1 LESAPATEPL
11 LRLRGV
17 TKIYQPDGQEV
28 TGLADVNL
36 DIQSGDFLAVMGPS
50 GSGKSTLMNILGC
63 LDIPSS
69 GTYEIKGMPVSR
81 LSPEE
86 LARLR
91 NREIGFVFQVFHLLP
106 RYTAL
111 RNVELPLLYAGVGRE
126 ERAQRAL
133 SALRA
138 VGLEDRR
145 NHLSNQLSGGQKQ
158 KVAIA
163 RALVNRPSLLL
174 ADEPTGN
181 LDSKSGEELMEI
193 LARLNGEGTT
203 IVVVTHDP
211 AIARRAKRVVYIIDG
226 RLVARE
232 EFRELRG

>member
-1 LESAPATEPL
+1 
-11 LRLRGV
+11 V
-17 TKIYQPDGQEV
+17 TKIYKPDGQEV
-28 TGLADVNL
+28 TGLTDVNL
-36 DIQSGDFLAVMGPS
+36 DIRSGDFLAVMGPS

-111 RNVELPLLYAGVGRE
+111 RNVELPLLYAGVGRD

>member
-1 LESAPATEPL
+1 MESKPATEPL

-17 TKIYQPDGQEV
+17 NKIYKPDGQEV
-28 TGLADVNL
+28 TGLEDVNL

-111 RNVELPLLYAGVGRE
+111 RNVELPLLYAGVGGE

>member
-1 LESAPATEPL
+1 MGSAPVSEPL

-17 TKIYQPDGQEV
+17 TKIYEPDGQEV
-28 TGLADVNL
+28 VGLEGVDL
-36 DIQSGDFLAVMGPS
+36 DIHSGDFLAVMGPS
-50 GSGKSTLMNILGC
+50 GSGKSTLMNIIGC
-63 LDIPSS
+63 LDIPTS
-69 GTYEIKGMPVSR
+69 GSYEIKGIPVSR

-126 ERAQRAL
+126 ERTGKAL
-133 SALRA
+133 EALRA

-181 LDSKSGEELMEI
+181 LDTKSGDELMEI
-193 LARLNGEGTT
+193 LTRLNGEGTT
-203 IVVVTHDP
+203 IVLVTHNQ
-211 AIARRAKRVVYIIDG
+211 AIARRAKKVVSIIDG
-226 RLVARE
+226 RLVSKE
-232 EFRELRG
+232 DSRELRE

>member
-1 LESAPATEPL
+1 MGSAPVSEPL

-17 TKIYQPDGQEV
+17 TKIYEPDGQKV
-28 TGLADVNL
+28 VGLEGVDL
-36 DIQSGDFLAVMGPS
+36 DIHSGDFLAVMGPS
-50 GSGKSTLMNILGC
+50 GSGKSTLMNIIGC
-63 LDIPSS
+63 LDIPTS
-69 GTYEIKGMPVSR
+69 GSYEIKGIPVSR

-126 ERAQRAL
+126 ERTGKAL
-133 SALRA
+133 EALRA

-181 LDSKSGEELMEI
+181 LDTKSGDELMEI
-193 LARLNGEGTT
+193 LTRLNREGTT
-203 IVVVTHDP
+203 IVLVTHNP
-211 AIARRAKRVVYIIDG
+211 AIARRAKKVVTIIDG
-226 RLVARE
+226 RLVSKE
-232 EFRELRG
+232 DSRELRE

>member
-17 TKIYQPDGQEV
+17 SKIYETDAQRV
-28 TGLADVNL
+28 VGLEDVNL
-36 DIQSGDFLAVMGPS
+36 DIRSGDFLAVMGPS

-63 LDIPSS
+63 LDIPTS
-69 GTYEIKGMPVSR
+69 GTYRIKGMPVSR
-81 LSPEE
+81 LPPEE

-91 NREIGFVFQVFHLLP
+91 NREIGFIFQVFHLLP

-111 RNVELPLLYAGVGRE
+111 RNVELPLIYAGVGRE
-126 ERAQRAL
+126 ERAERAL
-133 SALRA
+133 VALRS
-138 VGLEDRR
+138 VGIEEWK

-181 LDSKSGEELMEI
+181 LDTKSGDELMDI
-193 LARLNGEGTT
+193 LVGLNREGTT
-203 IVVVTHDP
+203 IVLVTHDQ
-211 AIARRAKRVVYIIDG
+211 AIASRAGRIVYIIDG
-226 RLVARE
+226 RLVAKE
-232 EFRELRG
+232 EFREIRG

>member
-1 LESAPATEPL
+1 
-11 LRLRGV
+11 
-17 TKIYQPDGQEV
+17 
-28 TGLADVNL
+28 
-36 DIQSGDFLAVMGPS
+36 
-50 GSGKSTLMNILGC
+50 MNILGC

-111 RNVELPLLYAGVGRE
+111 RNVELPLLYAGVGRD

>member
-1 LESAPATEPL
+1 MGSAPVSEPL

-17 TKIYQPDGQEV
+17 TKIYEPDGQEV
-28 TGLADVNL
+28 VGLEGVDL
-36 DIQSGDFLAVMGPS
+36 DIHSGDFLAVMGPS
-50 GSGKSTLMNILGC
+50 GSGKSTLMNIIGC
-63 LDIPSS
+63 LDIPTS
-69 GTYEIKGMPVSR
+69 GSYEIKGIPVSR
-81 LSPEE
+81 LSQEE

-126 ERAQRAL
+126 ERTGKAL
-133 SALRA
+133 EALRA

-181 LDSKSGEELMEI
+181 LDTKSGDELMEI
-193 LARLNGEGTT
+193 LERLNGEGTT
-203 IVVVTHDP
+203 IVLVTHDQ
-211 AIARRAKRVVYIIDG
+211 AIARRAKKVVYIIDG
-226 RLVARE
+226 RLVAKE
-232 EFRELRG
+232 EYRELRE

>member
-1 LESAPATEPL
+1 MGSAPVSEPL

-17 TKIYQPDGQEV
+17 TKIYEPDGQEV
-28 TGLADVNL
+28 VGLEGVDL
-36 DIQSGDFLAVMGPS
+36 DIHSGDFLAVMGPS
-50 GSGKSTLMNILGC
+50 GSGKSTLMNIIGC
-63 LDIPSS
+63 LDIPTS
-69 GTYEIKGMPVSR
+69 GSYEIKGIPVSR

-126 ERAQRAL
+126 ERTGKAL
-133 SALRA
+133 EALRA

-181 LDSKSGEELMEI
+181 LDTKSGDELMEI
-193 LARLNGEGTT
+193 LTRLNGEGTT
-203 IVVVTHDP
+203 IVLVTHNQ
-211 AIARRAKRVVYIIDG
+211 AIARRAKKVVTIIDG
-226 RLVARE
+226 RLVSKE
-232 EFRELRG
+232 DYRELRE

>member
-1 LESAPATEPL
+1 MESAPATEPL

-211 AIARRAKRVVYIIDG
+211 AIARRAKRIVYIIDG
-226 RLVARE
+226 RLVAKE

>member
-1 LESAPATEPL
+1 LGSAPVSEPL

-17 TKIYQPDGQEV
+17 TKIYEPDGQEV
-28 TGLADVNL
+28 VGLEGVDL
-36 DIQSGDFLAVMGPS
+36 DIHSGDFLAVMGPS
-50 GSGKSTLMNILGC
+50 GSGKSTLMNIIGC
-63 LDIPSS
+63 LDIPTS
-69 GTYEIKGMPVSR
+69 GSYEIKGIPVSR

-126 ERAQRAL
+126 ERTGKAL
-133 SALRA
+133 EALRA

-181 LDSKSGEELMEI
+181 LDTKSGDELMEI
-193 LARLNGEGTT
+193 LERLNGEGTT
-203 IVVVTHDP
+203 IVLVTHNQ
-211 AIARRAKRVVYIIDG
+211 AIARRAKKVVYIIDG
-226 RLVARE
+226 RLVAKE
-232 EFRELRG
+232 EYRELRE

>member
-1 LESAPATEPL
+1 
-11 LRLRGV
+11 
-17 TKIYQPDGQEV
+17 
-28 TGLADVNL
+28 
-36 DIQSGDFLAVMGPS
+36 MGPS

-111 RNVELPLLYAGVGRE
+111 RNVELPLLYAGVGRD

>member
-1 LESAPATEPL
+1 
-11 LRLRGV
+11 V
-17 TKIYQPDGQEV
+17 TKIYKPDGQEV
-28 TGLADVNL
+28 TGLTDVNL
-36 DIQSGDFLAVMGPS
+36 DIRSGDFLAVMGPS

-69 GTYEIKGMPVSR
+69 GTYEIKGMPVSG

-111 RNVELPLLYAGVGRE
+111 RNVELPLLYAGVGRD

-193 LARLNGEGTT
+193 LAGLNREGTT

-232 EFRELRG
+232 EFRELRE

>member
-1 LESAPATEPL
+1 
-11 LRLRGV
+11 V
-17 TKIYQPDGQEV
+17 TKIYKPDGQEV
-28 TGLADVNL
+28 TGLTDVNL
-36 DIQSGDFLAVMGPS
+36 DIRSGDFLAVMGPS

-111 RNVELPLLYAGVGRE
+111 RNVELPLLYAGVGRD

-193 LARLNGEGTT
+193 LAGLNREGTT

>member
-1 LESAPATEPL
+1 MESAPATEPL

-28 TGLADVNL
+28 TGLEDVNL
-36 DIQSGDFLAVMGPS
+36 EIQSGDFLAVMGPS

-211 AIARRAKRVVYIIDG
+211 AIARRAKRIVYIIDG
-226 RLVARE
+226 RLVAKE

>member
-1 LESAPATEPL
+1 LGSAPVSEPL

-17 TKIYQPDGQEV
+17 TKIYEPDGQEV
-28 TGLADVNL
+28 VGLEGVDL
-36 DIQSGDFLAVMGPS
+36 DIHSGDFLAVMGPS
-50 GSGKSTLMNILGC
+50 GSGKSTLMHIIGC
-63 LDIPSS
+63 LDIPTS
-69 GTYEIKGMPVSR
+69 GSYEIKGIPVSR

-126 ERAQRAL
+126 ERTGKAL
-133 SALRA
+133 EALRA

-181 LDSKSGEELMEI
+181 LDTKSGDELMEI
-193 LARLNGEGTT
+193 LTRLNGEGTT
-203 IVVVTHDP
+203 IVLVTHNQ
-211 AIARRAKRVVYIIDG
+211 AIARRAKKVVYIIDG
-226 RLVARE
+226 RLVAKE
-232 EFRELRG
+232 EYRELRE

>member
-1 LESAPATEPL
+1 
-11 LRLRGV
+11 
-17 TKIYQPDGQEV
+17 
-28 TGLADVNL
+28 
-36 DIQSGDFLAVMGPS
+36 
-50 GSGKSTLMNILGC
+50 
-63 LDIPSS
+63 
-69 GTYEIKGMPVSR
+69 
-81 LSPEE
+81 
-86 LARLR
+86 
-91 NREIGFVFQVFHLLP
+91 
-106 RYTAL
+106 
-111 RNVELPLLYAGVGRE
+111 RE

-193 LARLNGEGTT
+193 LTRLNREGTT

>member
-28 TGLADVNL
+28 TGLEDVNL

>member
-28 TGLADVNL
+28 TGLEDVNL

-81 LSPEE
+81 LYPEE

>member
-1 LESAPATEPL
+1 MN
-11 LRLRGV
+11 
-17 TKIYQPDGQEV
+17 KIYKPDGQEV
-28 TGLADVNL
+28 TGLEDVNL

>member
-1 LESAPATEPL
+1 
-11 LRLRGV
+11 V

>member
-1 LESAPATEPL
+1 MESAPATEPL

>member
-1 LESAPATEPL
+1 MESAPATEPL

-28 TGLADVNL
+28 TGLEDVNL

-193 LARLNGEGTT
+193 LTRLNREGTT

>member
-17 TKIYQPDGQEV
+17 AKIYQPDGQEV
-28 TGLADVNL
+28 TGLEDVNL

-63 LDIPSS
+63 LDIPTS

-86 LARLR
+86 FARLR

-193 LARLNGEGTT
+193 LTRLNREGTT

-211 AIARRAKRVVYIIDG
+211 AIARKAKRVVYIIDG
-226 RLVARE
+226 RLMARE

>member
-1 LESAPATEPL
+1 MESAPETEPL

-17 TKIYQPDGQEV
+17 TKIYEPGGQSVVGLDEV
-28 TGLADVNL
+28 DLE
-36 DIQSGDFLAVMGPS
+36 IHSGDFLAVMGPS
-50 GSGKSTLMNILGC
+50 GSGKSTLMNIIGC
-63 LDIPSS
+63 LDIPTS

-111 RNVELPLLYAGVGRE
+111 RNVELPLLYAGVERE
-126 ERAQRAL
+126 ERSARAL
-133 SALRA
+133 EALRA
-138 VGLEDRR
+138 VGLGDRR
-145 NHLSNQLSGGQKQ
+145 HHLSNQLSGGQKQ

-181 LDSKSGEELMEI
+181 LDTKSGDELMEI
-193 LARLNGEGTT
+193 LVRLNGEGTT
-203 IVVVTHDP
+203 VVLVTHDE
-211 AIARRAKRVVYIIDG
+211 AIARRAKRIVYIIDG
-226 RLVARE
+226 RLMAE
-232 EFRELRG
+232 EEYRELRE

>member
-1 LESAPATEPL
+1 MESAPASDPL
-11 LRLRGV
+11 LRLRKV
-17 TKIYQPDGQEV
+17 TKIYEPDTQKV
-28 TGLADVNL
+28 VGLEDVDL
-36 DIQSGDFLAVMGPS
+36 DIHSGDFLAVMGPS

-63 LDIPSS
+63 LDIPTS

-81 LSPEE
+81 LSPED

-126 ERAQRAL
+126 ERTERAWE
-133 SALRA
+133 ALRS
-138 VGLEDRR
+138 VGLEERR
-145 NHLSNQLSGGQKQ
+145 NHLSNQLSGGEKQ

-181 LDSKSGEELMEI
+181 LDTKSGDELMEI
-193 LARLNGEGTT
+193 LARRNREGTT
-203 IVVVTHDP
+203 IVVVTHNP
-211 AIARRAKRVVYIIDG
+211 AIARRAKKVVHIIDG
-226 RLVARE
+226 RLLAEE
-232 EFRELRG
+232 EFRGLGG

>member
-1 LESAPATEPL
+1 MESAPATEPL

-28 TGLADVNL
+28 TGLEDVNL

-63 LDIPSS
+63 LDIPTT

-193 LARLNGEGTT
+193 LTRLNREGTT

-211 AIARRAKRVVYIIDG
+211 AIARRAKRIVYIIDG

>member
-1 LESAPATEPL
+1 MGSAPAIEPL

-28 TGLADVNL
+28 TGLEDVNL

-193 LARLNGEGTT
+193 LARLNREGTT

-211 AIARRAKRVVYIIDG
+211 AIARRAKRIVYIIDG